1 MEEGD
6 LFFNG
11 TREVDEG
18 RVESL
23 NVSSGEIFEEAA
35 EGDEV
40 VGLSEGGE
48 TFVANVISVA
58 VEFEAVFAEE
68 FGVNLARLNIVF
80 S

>member
-6 LFFNG
+6 LFFDG
-11 TREVDEG
+11 ARKIDEG

-40 VGLSEGGE
+40 VGLGEGGE
-48 TFVANVISVA
+48 TFIADVISVA